1 VQIRPLIESGA
12 EFTDI
17 PHTAIKF
24 HSGELLIQL
33 VKKTRFT
40 RNHYISSSHICMTNL
55 FEAEM
60 PILSTAENKS
70 NHYYVWRS
78 TDCTAKYP
86 TQLNQFDNIDK
97 REKRKFTRSH
107 KNYSDI
113 LHLTDYSL
121 SDIVYIFEFDWKKL
135 MALKNFETEAF
146 FKVWGAEIDD
156 DIKVYLDA
164 PDEVFLQL

>member
-1 VQIRPLIESGA
+1 VQIWPLIESGA
-12 EFTDI
+12 KFTDI

-60 PILSTAENKS
+60 PILSTAVNKS

-97 REKRKFTRSH
+97 REKFKFTRSH
-107 KNYSDI
+107 KNFSNI

-121 SDIVYIFEFDWKKL
+121 SDIVYIFKFDWKT
-135 MALKNFETEAF
+135 LKDLENFETAAF

-156 DIKVYLDA
+156 DIKVYLNA
-164 PDEVFLQL
+164 PDEVILQL

>member
-1 VQIRPLIESGA
+1 
-12 EFTDI
+12 
-17 PHTAIKF
+17 
-24 HSGELLIQL
+24 
-33 VKKTRFT
+33 
-40 RNHYISSSHICMTNL
+40 MTNL

-97 REKRKFTRSH
+97 REKRKFTLSH
-107 KNYSDI
+107 KNFSNI

-121 SDIVYIFEFDWKKL
+121 SDIVYIFKFDWKT
-135 MALKNFETEAF
+135 LKDLENFETAAF
-146 FKVWGAEIDD
+146 LKVWGAEIDD